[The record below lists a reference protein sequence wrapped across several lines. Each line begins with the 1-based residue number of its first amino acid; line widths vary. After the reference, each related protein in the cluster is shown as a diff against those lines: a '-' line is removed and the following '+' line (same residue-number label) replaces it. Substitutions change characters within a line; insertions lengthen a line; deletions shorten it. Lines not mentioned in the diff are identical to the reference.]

1 MRLNQSP
8 DPGFGG
14 IQFNTAL
21 KLSGIWQGIKDSFG
35 GIQFNTAL
43 KQ

>member
-1 MRLNQSP
+1 MKTTS
-8 DPGFGG
+8 FGG

-21 KLSGIWQGIKDSFG
+21 KQGASPINDLDSFG

-43 KQ
+43 KRIPLV